1 MPRPLTIERVSLNQI
16 KRYLGNNELKRKK
29 DYELIEA
36 FFPKWSADPFGINAG
51 TSQETIIKNVQF
63 FCSGNRKGNRL
74 ANVEEINAIIDNVN
88 NDSTLI
94 EGVLERTRKWVKG
107 IPPVSKDNSVFLRL
121 VLKSAEKLSTYEE
134 KQFDVLEQTIDK
146 LRQENTEDSL
156 AYALLLLVMV
166 GVLQERITD
175 IPHIYNLSYINKNS
189 PYLKQITSEGRT
201 LGENENCTRL
211 ENSHNVVSN
220 KTRLMEQSK
229 GGYQFVL
236 DALQNIPT
244 NDILEIDMAFHG
256 GDHWLRDGEKVDLL
270 EQIAKKGI
278 PLRVLVNTEDAV
290 EDICVHMRQRRRAYM
305 GFDRA
310 ILKWKD
316 WEADFPHTIKVR
328 ISDIPL
334 LHRVYLIRKTDG
346 TGLAN
351 ITCYTYGNYT
361 PQNDFK
367 LCFGENSK
375 EYFLFANE
383 FDYLW
388 EYARDRLAEKPCE
401 ERD

>member
-236 DALQNIPT
+236 DAIQNIPT

>member
-16 KRYLGNNELKRKK
+16 KKYLGNNELRRKK
-29 DYELIEA
+29 DNELIDA

-74 ANVEEINAIIDNVN
+74 ANVEEINAIIDSVN
-88 NDSTLI
+88 KDSTLI
-94 EGVLERTRKWVKG
+94 EGVLENTRKWVKG
-107 IPPVSKDNSVFLRL
+107 IPPVSKDNGVFTCL
-121 VLKSAEKLSTYEE
+121 VLKSSENLSAYEE
-134 KQFDVLEQTIDK
+134 EQFDILGQTIDR
-146 LRQENTEDSL
+146 LRRENTEDSL
-156 AYALLLLVMV
+156 AYALLLLALV
-166 GVLQERITD
+166 GVLQERIID
-175 IPHIYNLSYINKNS
+175 IPHIYNPSYLSENG
-189 PYLKQITSEGRT
+189 PYLKPISTEERDLIETDSCIGLDKLT
-201 LGENENCTRL
+201 
-211 ENSHNVVSN
+211 NVVSN
-220 KTRLMEQSK
+220 DTRHWEPSK
-229 GGYQFVL
+229 GGYQFVA
-236 DALQNIPT
+236 DAIQNIPT
-244 NDILEIDMAFHG
+244 GDILEIDMAFHG

-278 PLRVLVNTEDAV
+278 PLRVLVNTKDAV
-290 EDICVHMRQRRRAYM
+290 EDICIHMRQRRREYM

-316 WEADFPHTIKVR
+316 WEADFPNTIKVR

-351 ITCYTYGNYT
+351 VTCYTYGNYT
-361 PQNDFK
+361 PQKDIR

-375 EYFLFANE
+375 EYLLFASE

-388 EYARDRLAEKPCE
+388 EYARDRVLEKHLQ